1 MCGVQFTIVNWTF
14 PIGAYSFDTPNL
26 YAAMCGVQFTIVN
39 WTFPIGAYSF
49 DTPNLYA
56 AMCGV
61 QFTIV
66 NWTFPIGAYS
76 FDTPNLYAA
85 MCGVQFTIV
94 NWTHTVEYANL
105 IGEESLMATSV
116 VIPFSFP
123 DGRLTK
129 ESGIVV
135 AIACEHIVG
144 EEILIGE
151 EIVLVADV
159 EAFEHFGSHTV
170 AEVEVVVER

>member
-14 PIGAYSFDTPNL
+14 PVGAYSFDAPNMYATIVWVQFTNVNWTAPVGAYSFDTPNM
-26 YAAMCGVQFTIVN
+26 YATIV
-39 WTFPIGAYSF
+39 W
-49 DTPNLYA
+49 
-56 AMCGV
+56 
-61 QFTIV
+61 
-66 NWTFPIGAYS
+66 
-76 FDTPNLYAA
+76 
-85 MCGVQFTIV
+85 VQFTIV

-105 IGEESLMATSV
+105 IDEESMMATSGF
-116 VIPFSFP
+116 ILFSFA

-135 AIACEHIVG
+135 AIAREHVVG
-144 EEILIGE
+144 EEILTGE

-159 EAFEHFGSHTV
+159 KAFEHFGSHTV

>member
-14 PIGAYSFDTPNL
+14 PVGAYSFDTPNM
-26 YAAMCGVQFTIVN
+26 YATIV
-39 WTFPIGAYSF
+39 W
-49 DTPNLYA
+49 
-56 AMCGV
+56 
-61 QFTIV
+61 
-66 NWTFPIGAYS
+66 
-76 FDTPNLYAA
+76 
-85 MCGVQFTIV
+85 VQFTIV
-94 NWTHTVEYANL
+94 NWTHTVEHAYL
-105 IGEESLMATSV
+105 ICEESLMATSG

>member
-1 MCGVQFTIVNWTF
+1 M
-14 PIGAYSFDTPNL
+14 

-39 WTFPIGAYSF
+39 WTFPVGAYSF
-49 DTPNLYA
+49 DTPNMYA
-56 AMCGV
+56 A
-61 QFTIV
+61 IV
-66 NWTFPIGAYS
+66 W
-76 FDTPNLYAA
+76 
-85 MCGVQFTIV
+85 VQFTIV
-94 NWTHTVEYANL
+94 NWTHTVEYAYL
-105 IGEESLMATSV
+105 IGEESLMATSGF
-116 VIPFSFP
+116 IPFSFP

-135 AIACEHIVG
+135 AIACEHVVG

-151 EIVLVADV
+151 EVVLVADV